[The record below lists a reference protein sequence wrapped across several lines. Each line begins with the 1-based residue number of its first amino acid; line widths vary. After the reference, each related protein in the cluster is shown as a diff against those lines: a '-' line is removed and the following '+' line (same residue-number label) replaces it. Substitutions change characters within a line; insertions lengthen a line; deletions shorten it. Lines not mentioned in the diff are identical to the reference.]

1 MAVAELDAALALWRG
16 RPFEDHPDH
25 PSLQAEALRLEE
37 LRLAAIEAQCKA
49 RLALGEHQ
57 RVVAD
62 LERLTREHPY
72 REELRALQMLA
83 LYRSGRQADAL
94 RAFQATREILAEE
107 LGIDPSPRLRR
118 LEEQILLQDPDLD
131 PSQPAASPSPSA
143 ARTENPYMGLRAF
156 RESDSSRF
164 FGQDRLVH
172 ALARRMDHGAVFTA
186 VVGPSGSGKSS
197 AVQAGLIPHLRR
209 EAPHLLIASMQPGA
223 QPFAELEAAL
233 NRCSADRVGPSIT
246 QLRASED
253 GFLDAVHEL
262 LDDDAQSLLL
272 VVDQFEEVFTLVE
285 PDEATTFLGA
295 LLRAAEDPGRRVHV
309 LVTMRADFYDRPLA
323 DPRLGGLFAENV
335 VNVIPLGPDELEA
348 AATIPARQLDVIV
361 EPRLVGRLIVD
372 VAGQPNALPLFQYAL
387 TELFDERSG
396 PVLDLASYE
405 RIGGV
410 RKAVARR
417 AESIYNHLDGPEQ
430 HAVRQL
436 FLRIATVSGE
446 AVGRRRVPASELAAL
461 DVDMVALQGA
471 IDAFTRYRLLA
482 LDRDPTTGSP
492 TVEVAHEALLAE
504 WHRLRDWIEESRDDL
519 TTHARLVV
527 ALNEWE
533 AEGRDPGY
541 LLSGARLDGYESW
554 ASATRMQLTQGETAF
569 LEESIRLREAEGEEK
584 RETEVQAQRLR
595 RRTRWQLVALF
606 TSVALLA
613 GIIAYPI
620 LTDAGPR
627 PRISIALQFDRGP
640 ERVRRAHGSRAGA
653 RRGGTRAR
661 SRGARTPVLEHRS
674 SPGRCRGGRRARVRH
689 RPDVGQHGGQR
700 PVPSGH
706 DVGVPGLLRPA
717 RRFRTGSG

>member
-1 MAVAELDAALALWRG
+1 M
-16 RPFEDHPDH
+16 
-25 PSLQAEALRLEE
+25 
-37 LRLAAIEAQCKA
+37 
-49 RLALGEHQ
+49 
-57 RVVAD
+57 
-62 LERLTREHPY
+62 
-72 REELRALQMLA
+72 
-83 LYRSGRQADAL
+83 
-94 RAFQATREILAEE
+94 
-107 LGIDPSPRLRR
+107 
-118 LEEQILLQDPDLD
+118 
-131 PSQPAASPSPSA
+131 
-143 ARTENPYMGLRAF
+143 
-156 RESDSSRF
+156 
-164 FGQDRLVH
+164 
-172 ALARRMDHGAVFTA
+172 
-186 VVGPSGSGKSS
+186 
-197 AVQAGLIPHLRR
+197 
-209 EAPHLLIASMQPGA
+209 
-223 QPFAELEAAL
+223 
-233 NRCSADRVGPSIT
+233 
-246 QLRASED
+246 
-253 GFLDAVHEL
+253 
-262 LDDDAQSLLL
+262 
-272 VVDQFEEVFTLVE
+272 
-285 PDEATTFLGA
+285 
-295 LLRAAEDPGRRVHV
+295 HV

-323 DPRLGGLFAENV
+323 DPRLGALFAENV

-527 ALNEWE
+527 ALNEWDT
-533 AEGRDPGY
+533 EGRDDGY
-541 LLSGARLDGYESW
+541 LLSGARLAGYESW

-569 LEESIRLREAEGEEK
+569 LDVSIRLREAEGEEK
-584 RETEVQAQRLR
+584 RESEVRTQRLR

-613 GIIAYPI
+613 GIVAYPI
-620 LTDAGPR
+620 LTEPDRALGSRSRSSTPRTRAASTSSSHAGSSTPPRHTDSRPSCSNPRTRAPIEPR
-627 PRISIALQFDRGP
+627 PMR
-640 ERVRRAHGSRAGA
+640 RRA
-653 RRGGTRAR
+653 
-661 SRGARTPVLEHRS
+661 PS
-674 SPGRCRGGRRARVRH
+674 SCSA
-689 RPDVGQHGGQR
+689 
-700 PVPSGH
+700 PS
-706 DVGVPGLLRPA
+706 
-717 RRFRTGSG
+717 